1 MAVATTLV
9 EVFIMMDKRLA
20 ALSLATLLACASAGA
35 MAGSTGPTHPDSGMQ
50 PLPGTGTGIEK
61 NADGTSPGAPGT
73 SPGTKGMDPEP
84 ARKDGMNGQ
93 PHDSKKATDMGHDDD
108 QDDDKAP

>member
-1 MAVATTLV
+1 M
-9 EVFIMMDKRLA
+9 IDKRLA
-20 ALSLATLLACASAGA
+20 ALSLATLLACASAGV

-50 PLPGTGTGIEK
+50 PLPGTGIEK
-61 NADGTSPGAPGT
+61 NVDGTSPGAPGT

-93 PHDSKKATDMGHDDD
+93 PHDSKKATDMG